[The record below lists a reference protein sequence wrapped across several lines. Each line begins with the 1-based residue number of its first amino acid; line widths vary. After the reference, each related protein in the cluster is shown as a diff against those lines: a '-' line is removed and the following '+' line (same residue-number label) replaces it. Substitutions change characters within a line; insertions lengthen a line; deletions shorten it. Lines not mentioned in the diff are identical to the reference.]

1 MMKMMEQCTA
11 MMRSVH
17 RDGGGAKD
25 DREQKSRGS
34 MGVKPLHW

>member
-25 DREQKSRGS
+25 DREQQSRGS
-34 MGVKPLHW
+34 MGVKPLLW